1 MLSLNKRWVIGSA
14 ENVTLIFVFLFPC
27 GWHSWAYWYFLFMSS
42 FLHSRES
49 YLNNILCAVFSNPNR
64 LVDKHYQDWIHGSAS
79 QHSSFI
85 QIPSVRDQLCVC
97 QQPNLNLYE
106 ADAADKEKLRCPQV
120 ACREE
125 LACCDQGSLCVC
137 VRTLKIHTHNEPLCC
152 WTNKNN
158 FVQVGLH
165 EQNASSVPGINIQ
178 DPVNQIIG
186 AVTSTH
192 RIWILKKIIEIPKM
206 KSTFLLYVKKQNYS
220 NNLKNLFL
228 MLFKLLSLSSW

>member
-137 VRTLKIHTHNEPLCC
+137 VSEHLKYIHIMSL
-152 WTNKNN
+152 
-158 FVQVGLH
+158 
-165 EQNASSVPGINIQ
+165 SVAG
-178 DPVNQIIG
+178 
-186 AVTSTH
+186 
-192 RIWILKKIIEIPKM
+192 KIKI
-206 KSTFLLYVKKQNYS
+206 S
-220 NNLKNLFL
+220 
-228 MLFKLLSLSSW
+228 LFKWAYMSRMHPQFLE